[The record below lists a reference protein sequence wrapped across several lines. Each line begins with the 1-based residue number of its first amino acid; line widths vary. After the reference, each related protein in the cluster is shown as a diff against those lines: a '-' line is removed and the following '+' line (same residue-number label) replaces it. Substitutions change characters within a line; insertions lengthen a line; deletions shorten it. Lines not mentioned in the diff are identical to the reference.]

1 MSKYDE
7 NRCPITP
14 DDIRSK
20 RDSISVG
27 STINLPIMQYDDGG
41 FIEGYRMEQCTVITK
56 SRHLIVLRRPD
67 PRMLPI
73 SRTYAELCL
82 LDRGVA

>member
-14 DDIRSK
+14 DEIRSK

-27 STINLPIMQYDDGG
+27 DTINLPQA
-41 FIEGYRMEQCTVITK
+41 V
-56 SRHLIVLRRPD
+56 
-67 PRMLPI
+67 
-73 SRTYAELCL
+73 
-82 LDRGVA
+82 